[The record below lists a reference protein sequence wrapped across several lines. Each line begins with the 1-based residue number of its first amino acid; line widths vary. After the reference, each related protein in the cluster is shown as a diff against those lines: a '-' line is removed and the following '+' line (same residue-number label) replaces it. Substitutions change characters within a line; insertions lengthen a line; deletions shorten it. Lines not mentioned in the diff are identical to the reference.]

1 MNIKEVA
8 SSFGVKANQLRFYEK
23 KGLIFPERDKNDYRV
38 YSMDDLLRL
47 QEILTYR
54 AFELSIEDIKI
65 LLSDEV
71 DLETQLFKQLSI
83 VNDTIHKYR
92 TIQSSL
98 ETVMDAYLDNKTNKK
113 LQLEMIEAGKKIGQQ
128 MNVKNDWRDLWN
140 FDDWA
145 DNYDA
150 RIKNDIGNLS
160 FFDNYDQVLDEVY
173 EISTH
178 NFESGSVL
186 DIGNGTGNLTCK
198 YLLSSYEVIGLDQS
212 LKMLFTCKKKWP
224 NMKLRYGEFLKLPFE
239 NKVFD
244 RIVTTYAF
252 HHLNEDE
259 KVIALQEMKRVLNDK
274 GEIVIGDIM
283 FSDEVS
289 KKKFYEACDELTKKV
304 IDDEYYSIISLLKPY
319 IKELNMKIDV
329 KQIDELMFILRLY

>member
-1 MNIKEVA
+1 MNIKEV
-8 SSFGVKANQLRFYEK
+8 SSFFGVNANQLRFYEK
-23 KGLIFPERDKNDYRV
+23 KGLIFPKRDKNNYRS
-38 YSMDDLLRL
+38 YSNDDLLRL

-54 AFELSIEDIKI
+54 AFELSIEDIRI

-71 DLETQLFKQLSI
+71 GLETQLFKQLSI

-92 TIQSSL
+92 MIQSSL
-98 ETVMDAYLDNKTNKK
+98 ETVMDAYLDGKQSKK
-113 LQLEMIEAGKKIGQQ
+113 LELKMIEAGKKIGQQ
-128 MNVKNDWRDLWN
+128 MNVRNDWRDLWN

-150 RIKNDIGNLS
+150 RIKNDSGDLR
-160 FFDNYDQVLDEVY
+160 FFDNYDRVLEDVY

-178 NFESGSVL
+178 NFENGSVL

-198 YLLSSYEVIGLDQS
+198 YLNSSYEVIGLDQS
-212 LKMLFTCKKKWP
+212 LKMLFACKKKWP

-239 NKVFD
+239 NEVFD

-259 KVIALQEMKRVLNDK
+259 KVIALQEMKRVLKDK

-283 FSDEVS
+283 FLDGDS
-289 KKKFYEACDELTKKV
+289 KKKFYEACDEFAKKV
-304 IDDEYYSIISLLKPY
+304 IDDEYYSIISLLKPH
-319 IKELNMKIDV
+319 IKELNMKIEV
-329 KQIDELMFILRLY
+329 KQVDELMFIIRIY

>member
-8 SSFGVKANQLRFYEK
+8 NSFGVKANQLRFYEK
-23 KGLIFPERDKNDYRV
+23 KGLITPERDKNDYRV

-47 QEILTYR
+47 QAILTYR
-54 AFELSIEDIKI
+54 SFELSIEDIKI

-98 ETVMDAYLDNKTNKK
+98 ETVMDAYLDNKTNEK
-113 LQLEMIEAGKKIGQQ
+113 LQLEMIEAGRKIGQQ
-128 MNVKNDWRDLWN
+128 MNVKNNWRDLWN

-145 DNYDA
+145 VNYDNSI
-150 RIKNDIGNLS
+150 RNDSGNLN
-160 FFDNYDQVLDEVY
+160 FFYNYDQVLNEVY

-178 NFESGSVL
+178 NFEKGSVL
-186 DIGNGTGNLTCK
+186 DIGAGTGNLTCK
-198 YLLSSYEVIGLDQS
+198 YLQSGYEVIGLDQS
-212 LKMLFTCKKKWP
+212 IKMLFTCKKKWP
-224 NMKLRYGEFLKLPFE
+224 DMKLRYGEFLKLPFE
-239 NKVFD
+239 NKTFD
-244 RIVTTYAF
+244 RLVTTYAF

-274 GEIVIGDIM
+274 GEIIIGDIM
-283 FSDEVS
+283 FLDEVS
-289 KKKFYEACDELTKKV
+289 KKKFYEACDESSKEV
-304 IDDEYYSIISLLKPY
+304 IDEEYYSVISILKPF
-319 IKELNMKIDV
+319 IKELNMKLEIR
-329 KQIDELMFILRLY
+329 QIDELMFILRLY